1 MAKYCSIT
9 SHERQSMDFLTR
21 GGGISLEDE
30 QSSVGVEGGLL
41 SDAGS

>member
-1 MAKYCSIT
+1 
-9 SHERQSMDFLTR
+9 MDFLTR